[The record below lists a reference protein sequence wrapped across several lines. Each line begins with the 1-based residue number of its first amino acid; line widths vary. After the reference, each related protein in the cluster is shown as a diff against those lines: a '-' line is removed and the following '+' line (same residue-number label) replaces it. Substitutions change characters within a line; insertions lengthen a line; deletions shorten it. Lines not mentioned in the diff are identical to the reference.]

1 MRFSLHICAAALT
14 IVSFAQFSFAQ
25 VAPNAEQGHEESG
38 VKTAKAASMLTG
50 KVDLMER
57 SQADANENRGIDKP
71 ILNMLTASQAVDVQI
86 PHSQWIRKTKT
97 FTIGANETGWVASLP
112 GLYIQTPA
120 YSDGS
125 VFVGGGFDKY
135 GTGVFA
141 LDARTGER
149 IWHFNYGERGP
160 SAVVVDNGLC
170 AFNTQSCSA
179 YVLCAK
185 TGKVVW
191 HKSLARIVD
200 TQPAVKGNFIYL
212 TFHPTLRSFSY
223 LECRTL
229 DSGNLVWRIQF
240 PGKPVSAPI
249 IDHDKAYVTSSNGTI
264 ECCDAAT
271 GENVWANPMQAS
283 SAPLPVNGTVLAAQD
298 DIRARRAAG
307 FGYDGG
313 RPAIAQDSIIR
324 IKHNSIEADDTR
336 DGREQWKT
344 ELDEDLCRKGLFG
357 PSVGKRDIYLTTG
370 SGYIIALN
378 SKTGK
383 EEHCYATRMS
393 FDCQPCL
400 AQGKLYA
407 GTRNGK
413 VLCFPIGEDAD
424 GWSCW
429 GGNAQHNI

>member
-1 MRFSLHICAAALT
+1 MRFTFHICAAALSM
-14 IVSFAQFSFAQ
+14 VAFAQFCFAQ
-25 VAPNAEQGHEESG
+25 VSPDAEQGHEEPG
-38 VKTAKAASMLTG
+38 GEAAKAASMLKG
-50 KVDLMER
+50 KVDLLEK

-71 ILNMLTASQAVDVQI
+71 ILNTLAASQAVSVEI
-86 PHSQWIRKTKT
+86 PHTIFSRRTKT
-97 FTIGANETGWVASLP
+97 FAIGANESGWIASFP
-112 GLYIQTPA
+112 GLNIQTPA

-125 VFVGGGFDKY
+125 VIVGGGLDKY
-135 GTGVFA
+135 GTGVTA

-149 IWHFNYGERGP
+149 IWHYNGGEQWP

-179 YVLCAK
+179 FVLNAH

-200 TQPAVKGNFIYL
+200 AQPAIKGNFIYL

-223 LECRTL
+223 LQCRTL
-229 DSGNLVWRIQF
+229 DSGKLVWQVQF
-240 PGKPVSAPI
+240 PGQPVSAPI
-249 IDHDKAYVTSSNGTI
+249 IDHDKAYVASSNGTV

-271 GENVWANPMQAS
+271 GKTIWANPMQAS

-298 DIRARRAAG
+298 DVRTRRMAG
-307 FGYDGG
+307 FGYDGR
-313 RPAIAQDSIIR
+313 RPAIAGDNIIQIKDS
-324 IKHNSIEADDTR
+324 SIEADAIQ
-336 DGREQWKT
+336 DGSVQWKT
-344 ELDEDLCRKGLFG
+344 DLDKELCRKGLFG
-357 PSVGKRDIYLTTG
+357 PSVGKHDIYVTTG

-383 EEHCYATRMS
+383 LEHCYATRQS

-400 AQGKLYA
+400 ALGNLYA
-407 GTRNGK
+407 GTSSGK
-413 VLCFPIGEDAD
+413 VLCVPMGEDAD

>member
-1 MRFSLHICAAALT
+1 MRFTPHICAAALT
-14 IVSFAQFSFAQ
+14 IVSFTQLSFAQ
-25 VAPNAEQGHEESG
+25 VSPDAEHGHEEP
-38 VKTAKAASMLTG
+38 VQNRAKATSMLKG
-50 KVDLMER
+50 KVDLLEK

-71 ILNMLTASQAVDVQI
+71 IFNMLTASQAVYVEI
-86 PHSQWIRKTKT
+86 PHSVWSRKTKT
-97 FTIGANETGWVASLP
+97 FAIGANETGWIASLP

-120 YSDGS
+120 FSDGS
-125 VFVGGGFDKY
+125 VLVGGGFDKY

-149 IWHFNYGERGP
+149 IWHFDQGERGP

-179 YVLCAK
+179 YVLRAK
-185 TGKVVW
+185 TGEVVW

-212 TFHPTLRSFSY
+212 TFHPTLRSYSY

-229 DSGNLVWRIQF
+229 DSGNLLWQVQF

-264 ECCDAAT
+264 DCYDAAT
-271 GENVWANPMQAS
+271 GKTIWANPMQAS
-283 SAPLPVNGTVLAAQD
+283 SAPLLVNGTVLAAQD
-298 DIRARRAAG
+298 DVHTRRMAG
-307 FGYDGG
+307 FGYDGC
-313 RPAIAQDSIIR
+313 RPAIAQDSIIH
-324 IKHNSIEADDTR
+324 IKNNSIEADDIR

-357 PSVGKRDIYLTTG
+357 PSVGKHDIYLTTG

-383 EEHCYATRMS
+383 EEHCYATRQS

-400 AQGKLYA
+400 AQGNLYA

-413 VLCFPIGEDAD
+413 VLCFPMGEDAD